1 MRLSVLLVSAV
12 LLTTSLS
19 ATTGAAATQAATATA
34 TAAKAAGPT
43 ITPPKLQKYVPP
55 TYPPALL
62 RHGLRGTVVLQVVV
76 GVDGAVGKIT
86 VVTSAGP
93 EFDAAATAA
102 AAQLRFSPASV
113 GGKPAAVAI
122 RFRYRFA
129 PEMRLD
135 RRSRSR
141 GLGRYGRRPLER
153 APAGFSSLSGRLLER
168 GTGNPVP
175 GAVIFLPKLKRE
187 AISEADGRFRFG
199 LLPAGRHAL
208 YLPGADHKAVRRQ
221 VTIVDGQTTTV
232 VLRPQRRS
240 YVIYRATA
248 EAPPAPGE
256 MTRRSLS
263 MEEIQKVPGVYGDAF
278 KVVQNLPG
286 VSRAIGGVLV
296 VRGSAPQDTQVMM
309 EGLKVPLLY
318 HFGGLYS
325 VLNTDVL
332 AGIDF
337 LPGGY
342 AVRYGRGTGGILAA
356 RLAVPKAK
364 DGWHGSLESNVF
376 HTGFLLQAPLGETT
390 WLTIAARRS
399 YIDYV
404 LAAVVPD
411 GVLPFT
417 RAPKY
422 YDYQLK
428 LDHLFSPRTSLTVF
442 AFGAADS
449 VSAAVDE
456 PPSAFPEARGDLET
470 STDFHS
476 LLAVLRHSGDDWTSR
491 TVLGALV
498 GFLNAGLGDA
508 FRMDATAMDA
518 TFRQEFT
525 FGSGPVQ
532 LRTGLDLSLRPFS
545 IELVAPLFQSSGERG
560 TSGGNPPSQGS
571 AFLAS
576 SDKEFLP
583 GVWVDAVFRL
593 HPRLE
598 VVPGLRVD
606 LFRGID
612 TGESFTPRINARFA
626 LKQGLTLKAATGLTS
641 QPPQPPQVLPPFGT
655 PGLLPQRSWETA
667 AGVEWQLTEAINL
680 DMSVFHKRLSSVV
693 AVTPGLFPATRYNN
707 DATGRI
713 LGFEMMLR
721 HKSIGRFFGWVS
733 YTLQRATRTDIPGG
747 PERLFGWDQTH
758 IVTAVGS
765 WKLPDNW
772 EAGFRFRLT
781 SGNPY
786 TPLSTATYNE
796 KTDSYTRSLSTCAN
810 CARLPAFHQ
819 LDLRVD
825 RAFIFDAWILHAYLD
840 VQNVYNRQNAE
851 FIRYNFDASQ
861 KTYGVGLPIIPSF
874 GLKAKF

>member
-1 MRLSVLLVSAV
+1 MRRTLLFLLTA
-12 LLTTSLS
+12 LLTTSLNPS
-19 ATTGAAATQAATATA
+19 TALAKTPAPPPQA
-34 TAAKAAGPT
+34 KLS
-43 ITPPKLQKYVPP
+43 PPKLTRYIAP
-55 TYPPALL
+55 TYPTKLL
-62 RHGLRGTVVLQVVV
+62 RQGLRGAVVLQVVV
-76 GVDGAVGKIT
+76 KADGAVGKVT
-86 VVTSAGP
+86 VLTSAGP
-93 EFDAAATAA
+93 DFDAAAMEAA
-102 AAQLRFSPASV
+102 KRLQFRPASV
-113 GGKPAAVAI
+113 RGKPVSVAI

-153 APAGFSSLSGRLLER
+153 APSGFASLTGRLLER
-168 GTGNPVP
+168 GTGKPMPGPVL
-175 GAVIFLPKLKRE
+175 FLPKLKRE
-187 AISEADGRFRFG
+187 AISEVDGTFRFG
-199 LLPAGRHAL
+199 VLPAGKHQL
-208 YLPGADHKAVRRQ
+208 YLPGADHKPLRRA
-221 VTIVDGQTTTV
+221 VTIVDGKTTTV
-232 VLRPQRRS
+232 LLRPQRRS
-240 YVIYRATA
+240 YIVYRATA
-248 EAPPAPGE
+248 EAPPEPGE

-286 VSRAIGGVLV
+286 VSRSVGGALV
-296 VRGSAPQDTQVMM
+296 VRGSAPQDTQVMI

-325 VLNTDVL
+325 VLNTDIL

-342 AVRYGRGTGGILAA
+342 AVRYGRGTGGILGA
-356 RLAVPKAK
+356 RLAIPKAK
-364 DGWHGSLESNVF
+364 DGWHGTLESNLF
-376 HTGFLLQAPLGETT
+376 HTGFLLQIPLGERT
-390 WLTIAARRS
+390 WLTLAARRS
-399 YIDYV
+399 YVDYV

-417 RAPKY
+417 QAPKY
-422 YDYQLK
+422 YDYQVK
-428 LDHLFSPRTSLTVF
+428 LDHLFSDRTNLTVF

-449 VSAAVDE
+449 VSSAVDE
-456 PPSAFPEARGDLET
+456 PPRAFPEARGDFDT

-476 LLAVLRHSGDDWTSR
+476 LLGVFRHNGKDWSSR
-491 TVLGALV
+491 TLLGALV
-498 GFLNAGLGDA
+498 AFANAGLGDA
-508 FRMDATAMDA
+508 FRIDAMTLDA

-545 IELVAPLFQSSGERG
+545 IELLAPIFQASGERG
-560 TSGGNPPSQGS
+560 TSGGNPPSQGN
-571 AFLAS
+571 AFLSAS
-576 SDKEFLP
+576 DQETLP
-583 GVWVDAVFRL
+583 GVWVDAVFKL

-612 TGESFTPRINARFA
+612 SGESFTPRINGRFIVNAA
-626 LKQGLTLKAATGLTS
+626 LTVKAATGLTS
-641 QPPQPPQVLPPFGT
+641 QPPQPFQMLPSFGT
-655 PGLLPQRSWETA
+655 PGLLPQRSWESA
-667 AGVEWQLTEAINL
+667 AGVEWQLTDAINL
-680 DMSVFHKRLSSVV
+680 DLSVFHKRLSSVV

-707 DATGRI
+707 DAIGRI
-713 LGFEMMLR
+713 SGLEMMLR
-721 HKSIGRFFGWVS
+721 HKSVGRFFGWVS
-733 YTLQRATRTDIPGG
+733 YTLQRATRIDQEGA

-758 IVTAVGS
+758 IITAVGS

-786 TPLSTATYNE
+786 TPLSTAVYNE
-796 KTDSYTRSLSTCAN
+796 QTDSYTRAQSTCAN

-819 LDLRVD
+819 LDLRID
-825 RAFIFDAWILHAYLD
+825 RAFIFNSWILHAYLD

-851 FIRYNFDASQ
+851 FIRYNFDATQSS
-861 KTYGVGLPIIPSF
+861 YGVGLPIIPSF
-874 GLKAKF
+874 GVKAKF